1 MNRCPRCNRGIP
13 ADAAFCI
20 YCATP
25 LRAAPSLRSQ
35 EPATGATIRL
45 KPMPANAPVRPVR
58 RAHSAPPRP
67 RRRSRHRHPHTVGP
81 VFLIGILFL
90 LATRTFWPGILVLLG
105 LMHFV
110 RASTSGRPDRA
121 LKQFVF
127 LGGMA
132 LLFWS
137 GLFWPGILLLMFVS
151 HLLSGARY
159 SWRP

>member
-45 KPMPANAPVRPVR
+45 NPTSANAPVR
-58 RAHSAPPRP
+58 RAHTVPP
-67 RRRSRHRHPHTVGP
+67 RRRRHNRQQRQHTVGP

-110 RASTSGRPDRA
+110 RASSSGRPDRA

-127 LGGMA
+127 LGGMV

-159 SWRP
+159 GWRP